1 MVAKL
6 TAVVCSRLV
15 IAALLTGSAVVLT
28 TSSAAGQAA
37 ASARVG
43 TIAFMRLLPRPVFAG
58 RLFTVRPDGS
68 GLRPVT
74 PLSTKVY
81 SYAWSPDGRLIAY
94 IDQQLSLWLVH
105 PDGTGRR
112 LILPSSRLSTVAL
125 SWSPDGKQLAI
136 VSPGS
141 NANLRTTG
149 CGSRLYVV
157 PIDGGQP
164 VSLPPTS
171 VGCDVAWSPQGDE
184 IAYDHGGGIFVI
196 GADGT
201 GLRQIAWGGG
211 PQWSADGAQLA
222 FNVVIHTRSGFTD
235 RYRAFGVVEADGK
248 SFHVVT
254 THAYTEYGFAW
265 SPSGR
270 RILYGRADRNGIYVI
285 GADGRNNHM
294 VTRDSP
300 PQALWGA
307 LAWSPDGGSIV
318 YATDQTGNGDLYLIG
333 ADGRSKVQLTNTP
346 DTDIDPTWAR

>member
-6 TAVVCSRLV
+6 TAVVCSRLA
-15 IAALLTGSAVVLT
+15 IFALLTGVAVALT
-28 TSSAAGQAA
+28 TSLPAGQAA
-37 ASARVG
+37 ASTRAG
-43 TIAFMRLLPRPVFAG
+43 TIAFMRLVPGPVFGG

-125 SWSPDGKQLAI
+125 SWSPDGKQIAI
-136 VSPGS
+136 VSPGP
-141 NANLRTTG
+141 NMNPRLRG

-157 PIDGGQP
+157 PINGGRP
-164 VSLPPTS
+164 VSLPPPG
-171 VGCDVAWSPQGDE
+171 VGCDVAWSPRGDE
-184 IAYDHGGGIFVI
+184 IAYDRGGAIGVI
-196 GADGT
+196 RADGT
-201 GLRQIAWGGG
+201 GRRQVLYYGGGG
-211 PQWSADGAQLA
+211 PQWSADGARLA
-222 FNVVIHTRSGFTD
+222 FNVVNGFAS
-235 RYRAFGVVEADGK
+235 RYRAVGVVDADGK
-248 SFHVVT
+248 DFHVVT
-254 THAYTEYGFAW
+254 THAYTEYPFAW

-270 RILYGRADRNGIYVI
+270 RILYGRADHNGIYVI
-285 GADGRNNHM
+285 GADGRNNHI

-300 PQALWGA
+300 PQALYGA

-318 YATDQTGNGDLYLIG
+318 YATDRTGNGDLYAIG
-333 ADGRSKVQLTNTP
+333 ADGRDKVQLTNTP